1 MVTRSEGNIPKQEL
15 KRRLSAWAGFKWDS
29 SMNTWIYPNGNIGD
43 SPDFVDNLD
52 SCFRWLLPH
61 VKLIRIDYVA
71 SGISPKGEIT
81 EWQVGIV
88 SYVNPKLNQVDGF
101 ARIYFDPNFIA
112 VNQAKLNAY
121 LDPAVE
127 RFKQLPDEATI
138 QGEMCKDDF
147 ENALI
152 TVTDA

>member
-1 MVTRSEGNIPKQEL
+1 MATRSEGYIPKQEL

-88 SYVNPKLNQVDGF
+88 SYVNPKLNQVYGF
-101 ARIYFDPNFIA
+101 ARSPSEALCRAINNLISGRDGTDDIR
-112 VNQAKLNAY
+112 
-121 LDPAVE
+121 VE
-127 RFKQLPDEATI
+127 SDQ
-138 QGEMCKDDF
+138 
-147 ENALI
+147 
-152 TVTDA
+152 